1 MQLQVPRQKRD
12 QTINK
17 KQGTAELNL
26 KKASIFVLNAKV
38 ENKT

>member
-26 KKASIFVLNAKV
+26 KKSFDFRFECQSRK
-38 ENKT
+38 